1 MASLDLKARR
11 DKIQKEIEALEK
23 SLGSNAANIDVEVS
37 DSDDDLEELDEDCQ
51 DDFIWEDGESSAETC
66 LQMNLV
72 YQAVIEEKMQ
82 ELEVLIAQNKEQQ
95 EEIMWELAGR
105 KTQRAGATK
114 LYPLNL
120 SVGHFMKPYFK
131 DKVSGVGPPAN
142 PEMRVR
148 NAHIVKTF
156 QDLTGKAC
164 EVEYLQQKLNKATSS
179 IEKKILTKQIHE
191 AEREIDDINQLQ
203 EDVLLGRRTDDHDWD
218 KIANINFEGIHTAER
233 LCRIWQN
240 CEHPQINKDGW
251 SEGEIQKLK
260 NIAKDHN
267 FVNWEV
273 IAQELGTNRTAFQCL
288 QVFQRNNKDFKRSE
302 FTKEEDEILTHFVQ
316 RMRVGEHIP
325 YSKIAYFMEGRDSL
339 QLLYRWTK
347 SLDPSLKKGAWSK
360 EEDEMLLKAVAKYG
374 EKDWY
379 KIRSEVPGRNDVQCR
394 ERYLKGLHKDVKKG
408 KWSQEEKDKLVAL
421 TEKYGVGHWAQVSKE
436 LPHRTGSQCLSK
448 WKQITGYFKK
458 RKRRRKGKQR
468 PLNQQKAQK
477 PSKAIDIKKELKI
490 EDEISTANSSSDSS
504 FDISSTS
511 SESEDES
518 MEPMD
523 HSGEAEMSY
532 LLHSVPDL
540 DLWIPRKKNPGLQ
553 NKTLFIYSAS
563 SDTTNS
569 KRRKKQKIKENTFQ
583 FNTIMKG
590 IAYPPSTDTVTET
603 VADFLKEAEE
613 NGCEILQIQEGD
625 IVKILTSNAKE
636 SEKKQIQRLRQRQSK
651 TSTDS
656 DTDQRKYNNTTL
668 SQSAVRSLHR
678 ASVDRKLLCAVT
690 RWVGNVLL
698 PISTRPGRHFRKR
711 TVGKLSNPV
720 FIKCTCLLKSREGVQ
735 CLEGMLKGYSPA
747 VKLSNCISKK
757 LCCKTITST
766 PIFTLLVQFFQID
779 AEGCLKM
786 IQLHKGDET
795 EFSRGVKNIAKK
807 SVQNLTSEPMSPKS
821 ILVQS
826 FCDQKSNSA
835 NPQTEVT
842 LPPSGKRCDS
852 LPKVPR
858 VKSFVPAPKLKTV
871 SQLLKEKRMQKSK
884 AVQNTAVLSGNAL
897 IQPQILIQQSLNPTL
912 QPQSTSQ
919 NVSRLF
925 SPIQACQIV
934 TTNNVAANPMS
945 PVSVGLVSSQV
956 SKPTG
961 SVPVS
966 QLVCSQDT
974 VQRRSSG
981 VPTTP
986 QPFSGQVTLLSG
998 TVFPSPSG
1006 SALPI
1011 TLLVTSQGLISVPT
1025 QALPCNNLT
1034 QASGNQSPRN
1044 IIMPL
1049 NTAATGTSVTLLSN
1063 SSVSNLP
1070 LDTLR
1075 VSAQT
1080 LPVTSSCT
1088 TQKNTVTSSTVVHCS
1103 QVSGNSLPMLAP
1115 LENSRNLSEFSPA
1128 VTGHIC
1134 QDGSTLSANTSSLRH
1149 TEYMATTSSVDSSL
1163 LVAGPCLPVLAP
1175 SDALKIPS
1183 QTLPVTTCP
1192 SGKKDTELNKSQ
1204 PQTTD
1209 SCSSTLT
1216 KKDAS
1221 KVVCHI
1227 VPAITSSLTQS
1238 NTAAFSPVV
1247 NCQKESSSNLHA
1259 TSKTSRITSHM
1270 LPVASS
1276 FKQEGTLVTSVAS
1289 QPQIG
1294 GTCLPKC
1301 TLPPGLPNKAC
1312 QLKLTPQKYP
1322 IVKVSKLLQ
1331 TNDPKGDMVNVTNVT
1346 QYSSVS
1352 NKSNQTTSSE
1362 RNKLDIKLIS
1372 LEEETNVKE
1381 WLQIKQGVEVP
1392 NKKSAIAYLP
1402 PSICTLKTFS
1412 RLLLE
1417 KKTLEENAF
1426 KLLPVLGVSKVSS
1439 VQMQTTLGNIVEE
1452 NLKDNLAYQLIKQRF
1467 LSLFTIPGFLA
1478 ILPPT
1483 PISTKQED
1491 SDEDIEDL
1499 MNSEINMTESTD
1511 EQNDTSADGVG
1522 NTSAL
1527 TILEQEMA
1535 LDGSSENPNTAHS
1548 SSRITTRRSV
1558 NCQAVA

>member
-1 MASLDLKARR
+1 MSLCR
-11 DKIQKEIEALEK
+11 
-23 SLGSNAANIDVEVS
+23 
-37 DSDDDLEELDEDCQ
+37 
-51 DDFIWEDGESSAETC
+51 
-66 LQMNLV
+66 
-72 YQAVIEEKMQ
+72 
-82 ELEVLIAQNKEQQ
+82 
-95 EEIMWELAGR
+95 
-105 KTQRAGATK
+105 
-114 LYPLNL
+114 
-120 SVGHFMKPYFK
+120 
-131 DKVSGVGPPAN
+131 
-142 PEMRVR
+142 
-148 NAHIVKTF
+148 
-156 QDLTGKAC
+156 
-164 EVEYLQQKLNKATSS
+164 VEYLQQKLNKATSS

-360 EEDEMLLKAVAKYG
+360 EEDESHLC
-374 EKDWY
+374 
-379 KIRSEVPGRNDVQCR
+379 SHH
-394 ERYLKGLHKDVKKG
+394 RYLKGLHKDVKKG

-711 TVGKLSNPV
+711 T
-720 FIKCTCLLKSREGVQ
+720 
-735 CLEGMLKGYSPA
+735 
-747 VKLSNCISKK
+747 ISKK

-786 IQLHKGDET
+786 IQLHK
-795 EFSRGVKNIAKK
+795 
-807 SVQNLTSEPMSPKS
+807 
-821 ILVQS
+821 VQS

-1221 KVVCHI
+1221 KLLQTRRH
-1227 VPAITSSLTQS
+1227 S
-1238 NTAAFSPVV
+1238 
-1247 NCQKESSSNLHA
+1247 
-1259 TSKTSRITSHM
+1259 
-1270 LPVASS
+1270 
-1276 FKQEGTLVTSVAS
+1276 
-1289 QPQIG
+1289 
-1294 GTCLPKC
+1294 
-1301 TLPPGLPNKAC
+1301 GLPNKAC

-1527 TILEQEMA
+1527 TILEQVRLKVFPSYLGNEI
-1535 LDGSSENPNTAHS
+1535 LLK
-1548 SSRITTRRSV
+1548 
-1558 NCQAVA
+1558 